1 MARFRSA
8 LATLVLSL
16 TLLPVTALAQAV
28 PSRAPTA
35 TIEVHALPQMD
46 KPAPPFDAQKATRAY
61 LARISGKARERSDA
75 YFEGGYVLLFVDAAY
90 AIGVSAILLWTR
102 ISAGMRN
109 LAQRVTRSRFL
120 QAPIYVGL
128 YIALTTAMTLPLSIY
143 EGFFRERAYGLS
155 NQTFLG
161 WSRDFAV
168 GFLFSI
174 VGAVIV
180 LTLIY
185 AAIRAA
191 RANWW
196 VWGTLI
202 YVVALF
208 FLTVIQPVF
217 VDPAFNTYKP
227 LPDTPLKREIL
238 AMAQGNGIPASNIYE
253 FDASK
258 QTTRIS
264 ANVAGF
270 MGTTR
275 IAMND
280 NLMKQATPAEIKA
293 VLGHEMGH
301 YVLNHQLFLIA
312 GFGLVALAGFAFVN
326 WAFRRL
332 TDLFGGNWDVRTI
345 DDPAGL
351 PVLTAAATLFILLT
365 TPVLNTI
372 TRTVEAQADIF
383 GLNTA
388 RQPDGFA
395 TAALKLSTYRKLE
408 PNPLEEFVFY
418 DHPSGRTRIFGAM
431 RWKAAHLDDPD
442 IKAGPVSPQ

>member
-1 MARFRSA
+1 LARFCVA
-8 LATLVLSL
+8 ITTLVL
-16 TLLPVTALAQAV
+16 LLAFLPTTASPQAV

-35 TIEVHALPQMD
+35 RIEVRALAQMD
-46 KPAPPFDAQKATRAY
+46 KPADFDAQKATRAY
-61 LARISGKARERSDA
+61 LSRISGTARERSDA

-90 AIGVSAILLWTR
+90 ALAVSAILLWTR

-120 QAPIYVGL
+120 QAPIYGAL
-128 YIALTTAMTLPLSIY
+128 YVALTTAMTLPLSIY
-143 EGFFRERAYGLS
+143 EGFFREHAYGLS
-155 NQTFLG
+155 NQTLLG
-161 WSRDFAV
+161 WSRDFSV

-174 VGAVIV
+174 AGVVV
-180 LTLIY
+180 VVTLIY
-185 AAIRAA
+185 AAIR
-191 RANWW
+191 RAGRNWW
-196 VWGTLI
+196 LWGTVI
-202 YVVALF
+202 SVAALF
-208 FLTVIQPVF
+208 FVSVIQPVF
-217 VDPAFNTYKP
+217 IDPAFNTYKP

-238 AMAQGNGIPASNIYE
+238 ALAQGNGIPATDIYE

-280 NLMKQATPAEIKA
+280 NLMKQGTPAEIKA
-293 VLGHEMGH
+293 ILGHEMGH
-301 YVLNHQLFLIA
+301 YVLNHQLYGIV
-312 GFGLVALAGFAFVN
+312 GFGLIGLAGFAFVN

-332 TDLFGGNWDVRTI
+332 TDVFGGNWDVRTI

-351 PVLTAAATLFILLT
+351 PVLVAAATFFILLM

-395 TAALKLSTYRKLE
+395 TTALKLSTYRKLE
-408 PNPLEEFVFY
+408 PSALEEFVFY

-442 IKAGPVSPQ
+442 IKAGLESPQ

>member
-1 MARFRSA
+1 
-8 LATLVLSL
+8 
-16 TLLPVTALAQAV
+16 
-28 PSRAPTA
+28 
-35 TIEVHALPQMD
+35 MD

-61 LARISGKARERSDA
+61 LSRINGTARARSDA

-90 AIGVSAILLWTR
+90 AIAVSAILLWTR

-109 LAQRVTRSRFL
+109 LAQGWTRSRFL
-120 QAPIYVGL
+120 QVLIYGAL
-128 YIALTTAMTLPLSIY
+128 YVALTTAMTLPLTIY
-143 EGFFRERAYGLS
+143 EGFFREHAYGLS

-161 WSRDFAV
+161 WSRDFSV

-174 VGAVIV
+174 AGTVIV

-185 AAIRAA
+185 AAIRKVP
-191 RANWW
+191 RTWW
-196 VWGTLI
+196 VWGTAI
-202 YVVALF
+202 TVAALF
-208 FLTVIQPVF
+208 VVTVITPVF
-217 VDPAFNTYKP
+217 IDPAFNTYKP
-227 LPDTPLKREIL
+227 LPDTPLKRAIL

-270 MGTTR
+270 LGTTR

-280 NLMKQATPAEIKA
+280 NLMKEGTPAEIKA

-301 YVLNHQLFLIA
+301 YVLNHQIFLIA
-312 GFGLVALAGFAFVN
+312 GFGLVALFGFAFVS

-332 TDLFGGNWDVRTI
+332 TDVFGGNWDVRTI

-351 PVLTAAATLFILLT
+351 PVLVAAGTFFILLA
-365 TPVLNTI
+365 TPALNTI

-395 TAALKLSTYRKLE
+395 TATLKLSTYRKLE
-408 PNPLEEFVFY
+408 PGVLEEFVFY

-431 RWKAAHLDDPD
+431 RWKAAHLNDPD
-442 IKAGPVSPQ
+442 IKSGPVSPQ

>member
-1 MARFRSA
+1 MARFCPL
-8 LATLVLSL
+8 LAVLSL
-16 TLLPVTALAQAV
+16 LLASLPTVASAQAV

-35 TIEVHALPQMD
+35 KIEVHALGQMD
-46 KPAPPFDAQKATRAY
+46 KPVAFDAQKATRAY
-61 LARISGKARERSDA
+61 LSRISGTARERSDA

-90 AIGVSAILLWTR
+90 ALAVSAILLWTR
-102 ISAGMRN
+102 ISAGARN

-120 QAPIYVGL
+120 QAPIYGAL
-128 YIALTTAMTLPLSIY
+128 YVALTTAMTLPLSIY
-143 EGFFRERAYGLS
+143 EGFFREHAYGLS
-155 NQTFLG
+155 NQSFLG

-174 VGAVIV
+174 AGAVVV

-185 AAIRAA
+185 AAIR
-191 RANWW
+191 RTGRNWW
-196 VWGTLI
+196 VSGTVI
-202 YVVALF
+202 AVAALF
-208 FLTVIQPVF
+208 FVTVITPVF
-217 VDPAFNTYKP
+217 IDPAFNTYRP
-227 LPDTPLKREIL
+227 LPDTLLKREIL
-238 AMAQGNGIPASNIYE
+238 ALAQGNGIPATDIYE

-270 MGTTR
+270 LGTTR

-280 NLMKQATPAEIKA
+280 NLMKRGSPAEIKA

-301 YVLNHQLFLIA
+301 YVLNHQLYAIVGL
-312 GFGLVALAGFAFVN
+312 GLVGLMGFAFVS
-326 WAFRRL
+326 WAFRRV

-351 PVLTAAATLFILLT
+351 PVLVAAATLFILLA
-365 TPVLNTI
+365 TPVVNTI
-372 TRTVEAQADIF
+372 TRTAEAQADIF

-388 RQPDGFA
+388 REPDGFA

-408 PNPLEEFVFY
+408 PGAVEEFVFY

-431 RWKAAHLDDPD
+431 RWKAAHMNDPD